1 MFHLSNVLNVKSII
15 IGTKMVTEG
24 FMKLNFEDEEKLG
37 REREEKWASF
47 TYKISKATQ
56 IRITVTCGK
65 EEHCYLMVIFKM
77 VTTL

>member
-37 REREEKWASF
+37 REKERE
-47 TYKISKATQ
+47 
-56 IRITVTCGK
+56 VGK
-65 EEHCYLMVIFKM
+65 FYLQNK
-77 VTTL
+77 